1 MFPCSPVVVMMA
13 SEMLQLT
20 EILENCWE
28 SGTGTAQTCCEYL
41 PAPNLTY

>member
-20 EILENCWE
+20 ERFLRIAGKAEL
-28 SGTGTAQTCCEYL
+28 GQHR
-41 PAPNLTY
+41 PAVSTFQPQI